1 MTIAPLWPIW
11 DGVVVSV
18 PHLGLAVHQVLWL
31 VVGVGVDD
39 VEVPQRLA
47 LAVRMHHPPLQLPHD
62 CLIIGGRPV
71 RRNDDCAMPVARD
84 VVSPHDITPRDAE
97 VGGYRRSLDEALGAA
112 EGVDAVNAT
121 HTAIGD
127 GAIQV
132 I

>member
-1 MTIAPLWPIW
+1 
-11 DGVVVSV
+11 
-18 PHLGLAVHQVLWL
+18 
-31 VVGVGVDD
+31 
-39 VEVPQRLA
+39 
-47 LAVRMHHPPLQLPHD
+47 
-62 CLIIGGRPV
+62 
-71 RRNDDCAMPVARD
+71 MPVARD